1 MILEKDEKIIVTELK
16 PMSEL
21 MLINDFSKFV
31 LAYKDSK
38 QDFVRVRQ
46 SSNDEIYCS
55 ETGRFHNINKFNGW
69 IEIVYQPELKVP
81 DRSQPQCT
89 ECGAMTVEQALEMCT
104 CDAENDICH
113 GNELYG

>member
-1 MILEKDEKIIVTELK
+1 MMYAEDGNIIVTELI

-46 SSNDEIYCS
+46 SSNDEVYCA
-55 ETGRFHNINKFNGW
+55 ETGKFHNINMFSGW
-69 IEIVYQPELKVP
+69 IEIIYKPEPKEH
-81 DRSQPQCT
+81 DKSQPSCI
-89 ECGAMTVEQALEMCT
+89 ECGARTIKE
-104 CDAENDICH
+104 AEEKCISNAEKDLCH
-113 GNELYG
+113 GNELWS